1 MSKTHG
7 VSLSAGRRKFVA
19 ELTRNVERMITE
31 SGNPNGFDAAAW
43 IRRWIN
49 DPNAALGLRCPLEF
63 FDDPDGR
70 ARIIRLLAMMQSGAF
85 A

>member
-7 VSLSAGRRKFVA
+7 VSLSASRRKFVA
-19 ELTRNVERMITE
+19 ELTGNVERMVAE
-31 SGNPNGFDAAAW
+31 SGNPNGFDAAIW
-43 IRRWIN
+43 TRSWIN
-49 DPNAALGLRCPLEF
+49 EPNAALGLRCPVEF

-70 ARIIRLLAMMQSGAF
+70 ARIIRLLAMMLSGAF